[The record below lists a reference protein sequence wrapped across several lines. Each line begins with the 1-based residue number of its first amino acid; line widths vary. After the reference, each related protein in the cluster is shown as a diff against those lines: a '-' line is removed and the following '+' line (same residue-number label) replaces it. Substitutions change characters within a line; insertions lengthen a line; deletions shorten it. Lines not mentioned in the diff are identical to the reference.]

1 MTDPRHRPFRGWRIV
16 GLATIVGA
24 LTAPG
29 QTIGVSV
36 FIDHLVADLG
46 LGRSQVS
53 GAYLVGTLA
62 GATALPAIGRRVD
75 DRGVRRAMTWIALAF
90 GVALVNMAAVRGL
103 VWLAVGFAGIR
114 MFGQGAL
121 SLVARIAVSLW
132 FDRRRGLALGILIPA
147 ISALMALAP
156 VALNAA
162 IDAWGWRQ
170 AWLAAAAV
178 VVAVI
183 VPIARFGM
191 IDRPAD
197 VGQVPDGSSGPPPDP
212 ETEAHLPSAS
222 TPSGPARSATRGEAV
237 RSPGFLVLAVVSSVM
252 SMMVTGLNFHQIQLL
267 GEAGLTRG
275 EAAIMFLPQ
284 VLGATVVG
292 LTFGV
297 LSDRRIGPFLPAL
310 TMVWLAGAHLLGAT
324 ATNSAVVVLY
334 AVALGASIG
343 SISTVSSTLVPRWFG
358 VANLGS
364 IQGIL
369 TLAGVASSALGPLAV
384 SIGASMA
391 GGYREAALVLGV
403 VPVAVGIAAWVWRP
417 REPER
422 MYELAA
428 DLVS

>member
-1 MTDPRHRPFRGWRIV
+1 MTDPRRPPRFRGWRIV
-16 GLATIVGA
+16 ALATIAGA

-62 GATALPAIGRRVD
+62 GAAALPAIGRRID
-75 DRGVRRAMTWIALAF
+75 DRGVRRSMTWIALAF
-90 GVALVNMAAVRGL
+90 GVALANMAAVRGL
-103 VWLAVGFAGIR
+103 FWLAVGFAGIR

-121 SLVARIAVSLW
+121 SLVARVSVSLW

-156 VALNAA
+156 VVLNGA
-162 IDAWGWRQ
+162 IDVWGWRNT
-170 AWLAAAAV
+170 WLAAAAV
-178 VVAVI
+178 VVAVV

-191 IDRPAD
+191 VDHPAD
-197 VGQVPDGSSGPPPDP
+197 VGQMPDGRSTGVPGVPGAP
-212 ETEAHLPSAS
+212 ESDAPVAPE
-222 TPSGPARSATRGEAV
+222 RSATRGEAV
-237 RSPGFLVLAVVSSVM
+237 RSPGFIVLAAVSSVM
-252 SMMVTGLNFHQIQLL
+252 SMMVTGLNFHQIRLL
-267 GEAGLTRG
+267 GEAGLSRG
-275 EAAIMFLPQ
+275 EAAVMFLPQ

-297 LSDRRIGPFLPAL
+297 LSDRRIGPYLPAL
-310 TMVWLAGAHLLGAT
+310 TMVWLAAAHILGAT
-324 ATNSAVVVLY
+324 ATNSAMVVLY

-358 VANLGS
+358 IAHLGS

-369 TLAGVASSALGPLAV
+369 TFAGVASSALGPLAV
-384 SIGASMA
+384 SIGASAA
-391 GGYREAALVLGV
+391 GGYQAASLVFAV
-403 VPVAVGIAAWVWRP
+403 VPVVVGIAAWLWRP
-417 REPER
+417 RQPER
-422 MYELAA
+422 RRDPVA
-428 DLVS
+428 DLVG

>member
-1 MTDPRHRPFRGWRIV
+1 MNHPDQPGPFRGWRIV
-16 GLATIVGA
+16 GLATVVGA

-36 FIDHLVADLG
+36 FIDHFVADLG

-62 GATALPAIGRRVD
+62 GALAMPAIGRRID
-75 DRGVRRAMTWIALAF
+75 EGGVRRSMTWISLAF
-90 GVALVNMAAVRGL
+90 GLAMVNMAGVRGL
-103 VWLAVGFAGIR
+103 IWLAIGFAGIR

-132 FDRRRGLALGILIPA
+132 FERRRGLALGILIPA

-156 VALNAA
+156 VVLNAA

-178 VVAVI
+178 VVAVV

-197 VGQVPDGSSGPPPDP
+197 VGQVPDGSADASSAPDLH
-212 ETEAHLPSAS
+212 TMPSS
-222 TPSGPARSATRGEAV
+222 ERSATRAEAV
-237 RSPGFLVLAVVSSVM
+237 RSPGFIVLAAVSSVM

-267 GEAGLTRG
+267 GEAGLSSG
-275 EAAIMFLPQ
+275 EAATMFLPQ
-284 VLGATVVG
+284 VVGATVVG
-292 LTFGV
+292 LGFGV
-297 LSDRRIGPFLPAL
+297 LSDRRIGPFLPSL
-310 TMVWLAGAHLLGAT
+310 TMVWLAGATLLGAT
-324 ATNSAVVVLY
+324 AANPAIVVLY

-369 TLAGVASSALGPLAV
+369 TFAGVASSALGPLTL
-384 SIGASMA
+384 SIGASLA
-391 GGYREAALVLGV
+391 GGYQEAALALTV
-403 VPVAVGIAAWVWRP
+403 VPVVVGVAAWVWRP
-417 REPER
+417 HEPER
-422 MYELAA
+422 RFDRAT